1 MLKCLCIE
9 FLDLPLLL
17 DYDYVLGYKAAHFI
31 VLGIVI

>member
-1 MLKCLCIE
+1 MLKWLCIE

-17 DYDYVLGYKAAHFI
+17 DYDYVLDYKVAHLI